1 LPMDTRDR
9 AVAATVISSFL
20 WGSSFVVAGYGID
33 KADPMLF
40 LLLRFLIATP
50 IVILVWPFKRALRSR
65 IIWILAAF
73 NATAFVMQY
82 IALGWTSATN
92 VALLISMDLV
102 FVSAASVYFLS
113 ERPTWKLGVS
123 LSLGMVGVFLVEY
136 GAGPLD
142 FSSKTLWG
150 DMLSI
155 GAALSWT
162 VYIILSKKALS
173 GENDMSAEEL
183 TAGVCIAT
191 TVPLLFVLPFVKFSG
206 STDWT
211 SVLLLS
217 AYLAVFTTILAYVL
231 WYRGLKHL
239 PASTTSI
246 ILLLEIAFAAIL
258 AYVFLGER
266 VGIATIAGGI
276 MICAAALLA
285 VAGK

>member
-1 LPMDTRDR
+1 MDTRNR
-9 AVAATVISSFL
+9 AVAATVVSSFL
-20 WGSSFVVAGYGID
+20 WGSSFVVAGYGIGM
-33 KADPMLF
+33 ADPMLF

-50 IVILVWPFKRALRSR
+50 IVVLVWPFRRALKSR

-73 NATAFVMQY
+73 NAAAFVMQY

-113 ERPTWKLGVS
+113 EKATWRLGVS
-123 LSLGMVGVFLVEY
+123 LSLGMAGVFLVEY
-136 GAGPLD
+136 GAGPID
-142 FSSKTLWG
+142 ISSEALWG
-150 DMLSI
+150 DLLSL

-173 GENDMSAEEL
+173 GENDLSAEEL

-191 TVPLLFVLPFVKFSG
+191 TVPLLFVLPFVSFSG
-206 STDWT
+206 GTDWT
-211 SVLLLS
+211 SVLMLS

-258 AYVFLGER
+258 AYIFLGER
-266 VGIATIAGGI
+266 VGPFTIVGGA

-285 VAGK
+285 VTGK